1 MGMHYM
7 YTTSESVDTGSEWTC
22 KNSFFLFHRL
32 LLFSQGNVSFEWV
45 LGNLIITN
53 VILKFR
59 NTDWVCITCISC
71 VGNPGKRRQMR
82 LNYSRRFH
90 SLLAVL
96 PVREHVP
103 TTTSFSIFYAMSTR
117 LRSVNK
123 ITLK

>member
-1 MGMHYM
+1 MDLKK
-7 YTTSESVDTGSEWTC
+7 SV
-22 KNSFFLFHRL
+22 FLLHRL

-45 LGNLIITN
+45 MENLIITN
-53 VILKFR
+53 VILKSR
-59 NTDWVCITCISC
+59 NTDRVFITCISF
-71 VGNPGKRRQMR
+71 VGNPGKRRPMR
-82 LNYSRRFH
+82 LNYSRRFK

-103 TTTSFSIFYAMSTR
+103 TTTLFSIFYAMSTR